1 MVENQENFRNYLTEL
16 AKISD
21 ILENSLTKGCKVK
34 VESEIDEY
42 KFNLLNTNLNNNLKE
57 TKCIISIG
65 EVEFIFLKK

>member
-1 MVENQENFRNYLTEL
+1 MGENQENFRNYLTEL